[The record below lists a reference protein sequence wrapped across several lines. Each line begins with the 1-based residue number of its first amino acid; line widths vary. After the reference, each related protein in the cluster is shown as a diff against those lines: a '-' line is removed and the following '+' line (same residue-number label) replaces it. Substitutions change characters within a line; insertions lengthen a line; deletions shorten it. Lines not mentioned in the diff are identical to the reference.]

1 MNGETSL
8 RPPKFDELCDKLAE
22 KYGENPESVWR
33 EAVGDE
39 VADDA
44 GDVDWYESNYQL
56 SLLCTVVLILAFAG
70 MHCSKRR
77 IRRLL
82 ETRSCDSVSKH
93 RQCMRIIHRCLLIRA
108 HRQ

>member
-8 RPPKFDELCDKLAE
+8 RPAKFDELCDKLAE

-44 GDVDWYESNYQL
+44 GDVDWYQSNRQL
-56 SLLCTVVLILAFAG
+56 FGFLY
-70 MHCSKRR
+70 
-77 IRRLL
+77 
-82 ETRSCDSVSKH
+82 
-93 RQCMRIIHRCLLIRA
+93 
-108 HRQ
+108 